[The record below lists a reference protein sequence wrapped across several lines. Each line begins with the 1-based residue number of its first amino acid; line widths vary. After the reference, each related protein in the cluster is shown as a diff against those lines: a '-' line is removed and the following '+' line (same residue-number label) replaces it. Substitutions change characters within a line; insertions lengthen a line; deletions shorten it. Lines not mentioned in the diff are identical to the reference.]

1 MRLAISL
8 THRFANPL
16 KCTFD
21 CTGLGG
27 ELLILD
33 SLTERI
39 RSASSV
45 LNTRRGAGGLTET
58 SQKQP
63 RPHGAYHLAEDI
75 NINHIIPQIHAVRN

>member
-39 RSASSV
+39 QSASFV
-45 LNTRRGAGGLTET
+45 LNTRTGAGGITET
-58 SQKQP
+58 SQRQS
-63 RPHGAYHLAEDI
+63 RPHEAYCLAEDI
-75 NINHIIPQIHAVRN
+75 SINHIIS